1 MANEQNLIPNSA
13 RTPDELRQMCSN
25 GGKASGVARRR
36 KKTLK
41 QAVELAMSL
50 PVSDKK
56 IQAKL
61 KKMGFDTDD
70 ADNQMAVIVG
80 LMGRAMKGDPK
91 ASALLFELLDDGN
104 ASGNEQTESHN
115 ALIDAIR
122 KRNNED

>member
-1 MANEQNLIPNSA
+1 MANEQNLIPNSE
-13 RTPDELRQMCSN
+13 RTPSELRQMCSN

-80 LMGRAMKGDPK
+80 VMGRAMKGDPK

-104 ASGNEQTESHN
+104 ASGSEQTESHN